1 MDKRPL
7 IGKWLAVG
15 IILLFIGT
23 CIIPCTAKDN
33 DKPTL
38 PTSRSN
44 WLYVGGSGPG
54 NYTKIQ
60 DAVDDA
66 SDGDTVFVY
75 DDSAPYHE
83 IININKSITLLGENQ
98 QTTIIDGT
106 GFPDSMITINAL
118 YVTLFNLTLKNAER
132 EGIMIHRSYATISQI
147 TIQDSSGYSWIGAIT
162 VYPPEQQTWIS
173 IDKILIQNNTIIR
186 TWTGIELSYCNQAM
200 ITGNVLLDNVN
211 GIEVIGS
218 FHNEISANFISGS
231 EVGILDYMSG
241 KNIYRGNTMLNNT
254 CGMEC
259 VCSTR
264 DIIEKNNF
272 LNNTRHAFFV
282 KALYLVLAVIRNML
296 YAHNFYFLL
305 NYRIIRPTIWNQN
318 YWNESRILPY
328 VIVGEAVKD
337 PYDPTSITKRF
348 NFDMNPAKEPYDI
361 SPS

>member
-1 MDKRPL
+1 MKKYPFT
-7 IGKWLAVG
+7 GKGLAVG
-15 IILLFIGT
+15 IILLFVGT
-23 CIIPCTAKDN
+23 CIIPVTAQTTG
-33 DKPTL
+33 KPL
-38 PTSRSN
+38 STSRGN

-60 DAVDDA
+60 DAINDS
-66 SDGDTVFVY
+66 SDGDTIYIY

-83 IININKSITLLGENQ
+83 IISINQSITLLGENQ
-98 QTTIIDGT
+98 QTTIVDGT
-106 GFPDSMITINAL
+106 DLINSIITINAP
-118 YVTLFNLTLKNAER
+118 YVTLHDLTLEHAER

-147 TIQDSSGYSWIGAIT
+147 TIQDSSSYSWIGAIT
-162 VYPPEQQTWIS
+162 VYPPEQQTLIS

-186 TWTGIELSYCNQAM
+186 TWTGIELSNCNQAM

-231 EVGILDYMSG
+231 KVGIVDYLSG
-241 KNIYRGNTMLNNT
+241 KNIYRRNTMLNNT

-264 DIIEKNNF
+264 DIIEQNNF

-282 KALYLVLAVIRNML
+282 KALYLVFAVIRNTL
-296 YAHNFYFLL
+296 YDHNFYFLL
-305 NYRIIRPTIWNQN
+305 NYRIIRPTIWKQN

-348 NFDMNPAKEPYDI
+348 NFDMNPAQELYDI
-361 SPS
+361 NVMR